1 MARKISQDIRDKIV
15 DKIKNYGMSAI
26 KAAQEFGISTNTIY
40 NWLGRGKIG
49 SDTLE
54 IGKLKRE
61 NQQLKLIIAE
71 LMLDSSKGKKI
82 AKARKLAV
90 ANNGMIDK
98 KKLAI
103 KLGIARLTLYYRSKK
118 KAKDDEIKKR
128 DY

>member
-1 MARKISQDIRDKIV
+1 MARKISQEIRDKIV
-15 DKIKNYGMSAI
+15 DKIKNDGLSAYT
-26 KAAQEFGISTNTIY
+26 AAKEFNISVNTIY
-40 NWLGRGKIG
+40 SWLGKAKIG

-90 ANNGMIDK
+90 ERNGMINK
-98 KKLAI
+98 KKLAN
-103 KLGIARLTLYYRSKK
+103 KLGIARSTLYYQSKK
-118 KAKDDEIKKR
+118 EN
-128 DY
+128 